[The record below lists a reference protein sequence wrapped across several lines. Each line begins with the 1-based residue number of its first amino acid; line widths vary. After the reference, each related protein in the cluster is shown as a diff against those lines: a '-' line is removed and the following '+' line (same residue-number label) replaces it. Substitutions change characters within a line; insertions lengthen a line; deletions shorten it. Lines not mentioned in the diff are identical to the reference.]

1 MHCTQC
7 TVYSICY
14 KGPFAKFECKA
25 SFNFGFSWA
34 RMGQRGAEGPEGGG
48 RSGGGGGDES

>member
-1 MHCTQC
+1 MHLQC
-7 TVYSICY
+7 TVYSKCY
-14 KGPFAKFECKA
+14 KGPFAKFECES